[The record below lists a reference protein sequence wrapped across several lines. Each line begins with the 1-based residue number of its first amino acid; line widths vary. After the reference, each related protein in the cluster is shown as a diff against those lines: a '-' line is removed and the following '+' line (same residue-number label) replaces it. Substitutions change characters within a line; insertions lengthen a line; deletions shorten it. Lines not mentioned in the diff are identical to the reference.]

1 MLARDDRVL
10 ATAIIG
16 WRLAAGGWRLA
27 AGGWRWRLAAGH
39 RDRPVKPGAANPV
52 LTALAG
58 GPTDDSGFMRAKA

>member
-27 AGGWRWRLAAGH
+27 AGH

-58 GPTDDSGFMRAKA
+58 APTDDSGFMRAKA

>member
-1 MLARDDRVL
+1 VL

-16 WRLAAGGWRLA
+16 WRLAAGG
-27 AGGWRWRLAAGH
+27 WRLAAGH

-58 GPTDDSGFMRAKA
+58 APTDDSGFMRAKA